1 MKKRIYLKNKRSNKK
16 IDTFLII
23 TIIIIIFIGMALNKI
38 NKAFTP
44 ILLDSAKLEIN
55 KFSTIV
61 VNKAISQVLEDRI
74 NTDEIFSTLTD
85 EKGNVQTIDFNPVV
99 VNQVLNV
106 ATTIVQDNLRMLEK
120 GNLESIGIY
129 DLNIEKG
136 KLNRIK
142 KGIITEIPIG
152 VVFKNSVLANVGPK
166 IPIKMHYLGDVNSNI
181 KTKITPYGINNAM
194 VEVGI
199 HLEMTAQIILPFL
212 TDKMSLNCDIPI
224 AIKMIQGNIP
234 SYYGSGLLKDSS
246 IYSIPFE

>member
-1 MKKRIYLKNKRSNKK
+1 
-16 IDTFLII
+16 
-23 TIIIIIFIGMALNKI
+23 MALNKI